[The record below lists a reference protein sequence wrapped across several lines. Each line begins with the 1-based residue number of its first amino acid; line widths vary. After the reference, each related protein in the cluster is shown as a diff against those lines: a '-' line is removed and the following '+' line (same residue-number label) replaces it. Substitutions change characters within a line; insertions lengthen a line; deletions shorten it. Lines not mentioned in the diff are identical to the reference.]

1 MSAPAPVELARVNR
15 IGLLHGDELG
25 ADLGDLL
32 GVSGHGRI
40 CDESTLASRRVMVGA
55 WQSRPVL
62 AGLRS
67 ARGGERG
74 PGRPQRGA
82 AHGGEKIAAPQHG
95 RRPARSM
102 PGGRRRRHRV
112 EDGEGLEVVP
122 GDETQEGEGGKRP
135 DHGPQK
141 HSQGEGQASAPPS
154 PRVGRGP
161 DVRITARHRGSVRHR
176 RLVGVSALEPGRLRR
191 RGGGGPAS
199 AGSAR

>member
-1 MSAPAPVELARVNR
+1 MGGP
-15 IGLLHGDELG
+15 
-25 ADLGDLL
+25 GDLL
-32 GVSGHGRI
+32 GVPGHGWIARI
-40 CDESTLASRRVMVGA
+40 DVCVEEGDGRCVEGPVRKGLGGGQLGQEKEDLDDPDEDGA
-55 WQSRPVL
+55 
-62 AGLRS
+62 
-67 ARGGERG
+67 
-74 PGRPQRGA
+74 
-82 AHGGEKIAAPQHG
+82 GGEKIAAPQHG
-95 RRPARSM
+95 RDQRDPCRDVDEW
-102 PGGRRRRHRV
+102 RHRV